1 MGNHYIFLKLV
12 KQQRINASGRS
23 ILGHY
28 VRDLG
33 LLPLEHAVHK
43 MTGASAAALGLAG
56 RGQVR
61 EGWAADLTV
70 FDPATVAERATFDD
84 PHRFADGICQVIVN
98 GEIVL
103 DDGEHT
109 GATPGRALAR
119 H

>member
-1 MGNHYIFLKLV
+1 
-12 KQQRINASGRS
+12 
-23 ILGHY
+23 
-28 VRDLG
+28 
-33 LLPLEHAVHK
+33 
-43 MTGASAAALGLAG
+43 MTGASAAALGITD

-70 FDPATVAERATFDD
+70 FDPATIAERATFDD
-84 PHRFADGICQVIVN
+84 PHQFADGVSQVIVN